1 LRPYDHAPRVTRNPA
16 YAEIKA
22 SIRERGLD
30 APPALP
36 RRPGEA
42 HYIIRNGGNTRLA
55 ILRELWSETKE
66 ERVFRIACLFRPWPA
81 RGEIVALTGHLA
93 ENELRGGL
101 TFIERALGIEKA
113 REFYEQEIGQALSQ
127 IVTNDLGVVD
137 VFRTPTPEGA
147 TVYRIST
154 NVQRFESAPGKYAL
168 LDAVWSVRQVGSPKV
183 LTCRT
188 VASETVSDGNE
199 ALVAGHRRAVA
210 RLGADIATAVRGLA
224 ANGSAAC
231 PASAS
236 QS

>member
-1 LRPYDHAPRVTRNPA
+1 MTHQVFRLASATTAAAVTALAGCSSTPPDRFYSLATGMGTPTTKSGAAPSYFIEIPAVTVPQQVARKQLVVTTDGRMDLL
-16 YAEIKA
+16 EQDLWT
-22 SIRERGLD
+22 S
-30 APPALP
+30 PPA
-36 RRPGEA
+36 A
-42 HYIIRNGGNTRLA
+42 
-55 ILRELWSETKE
+55 
-66 ERVFRIACLFRPWPA
+66 
-81 RGEIVALTGHLA
+81 
-93 ENELRGGL
+93 
-101 TFIERALGIEKA
+101 
-113 REFYEQEIGQALSQ
+113 EIGQALSQ
-127 IVTNDLGVVD
+127 VVTNDLGAVD

-168 LDAVWSVRQVGSPKV
+168 LDAVWSVRMVGSPKV

-188 VASETVSDGNE
+188 VANETVGDGNE

-236 QS
+236 

>member
-1 LRPYDHAPRVTRNPA
+1 MTHRLYCLAIAAAAALAGCSSTPPDRFYSLASGMGAPVATSGAAPGYYVEIPAVTVPQQVARKQLVVTTGDGRMDLL
-16 YAEIKA
+16 EQDLWT
-22 SIRERGLD
+22 S
-30 APPALP
+30 PPA
-36 RRPGEA
+36 A
-42 HYIIRNGGNTRLA
+42 
-55 ILRELWSETKE
+55 
-66 ERVFRIACLFRPWPA
+66 
-81 RGEIVALTGHLA
+81 
-93 ENELRGGL
+93 
-101 TFIERALGIEKA
+101 
-113 REFYEQEIGQALSQ
+113 EIGQALSQ
-127 IVTNDLGVVD
+127 VVTNDLGAVD

-168 LDAVWSVRQVGSPKV
+168 LDAVWSVRLVGSPKV

-188 VASETVSDGNE
+188 VANETVSDGNE

-236 QS
+236 ASQS